1 MLDYQNIFDNEIAE
15 AESRFGSRVPRWKF
29 RCRYDDQRQWP
40 ESVPENSG
48 EMIVYVVKDALSKP
62 SEAKYQLAH
71 EAIHCLAATT
81 TRKTRTFEEGLA
93 VDFALSRLSPR
104 DRIQSRKVLPAIFK
118 EAYDDFRK
126 LPSIN
131 AISAKIKKAR
141 EIRPGIDDFD
151 EEFIMGQF
159 HASAELAAKLSK
171 RFPEDLAARK

>member
-1 MLDYQNIFDNEIAE
+1 M
-15 AESRFGSRVPRWKF
+15 PRWKF

-93 VDFALSRLSPR
+93 VDFALARLSPR

-118 EAYDDFRK
+118 EAYDDFSKASKYQRDQRK
-126 LPSIN
+126 N
-131 AISAKIKKAR
+131 KEGR
-141 EIRPGIDDFD
+141 EIRPRIDDFD